1 MQTLL
6 VIDDEA
12 SIRYSIQ
19 EVLESK
25 ELRVLSAEHASGGIA
40 VVAEESPDVVLL
52 DIRLGNRSGLDLFA
66 ELRQIDPK
74 VLVIF
79 ITGQGNSDTAIEAM
93 KLGAFDY
100 LVKPLDLGQLK
111 QVVGQALK
119 ISQLMHVPAAVDAPQ
134 QVADTSDRLIGSGPA
149 MQTICKQIGRIALQS
164 VNVLV
169 LGESGTGKELVA
181 RAIYHHSRR
190 NQGPFLAINC
200 AAIPESL
207 LESELF
213 GHEKGAF
220 TGAENRRIGKFEQCN
235 NGTIFLDEVGD
246 MPLATQS
253 KILRLLQDGQFQ
265 RVGGNETMTVDVRI
279 IAATH
284 QNLESM
290 IQRGRFRN
298 DLYYRLRGVTLDL
311 PSLRDR
317 IEDLPEL
324 AHYFLF
330 RFNRQLGTMVQSIS
344 PEVLE
349 LFEAYTWPGNI
360 RELQSVIREALIA
373 STGPTLLPEF
383 LPAVIRHISADD
395 ESQTIPTTTVEEMT
409 WESIELFVR
418 SAIAAGDRDV
428 YRRAL
433 QFFDTMLLNEV
444 MHKTEGN
451 QSTAAE
457 ILGISRPTLR
467 HKLRSITADQAP
479 R

>member
-19 EVLESK
+19 DVLESE
-25 ELRVLSAEHASGGIA
+25 ELRVLCSENA
-40 VVAEESPDVVLL
+40 VDGLSVVGDESPDVVLL
-52 DIRLGNRSGLDLFA
+52 DIRLGGQSGLDLFG
-66 ELRQIDPK
+66 ELRKLDPK
-74 VLVIF
+74 ILVIF
-79 ITGQGNSDTAIEAM
+79 ITGHGNSDTAIEAM

-100 LVKPLDLGQLK
+100 LVKPLDLAQLK

-119 ISQLMHVPAAVDAPQ
+119 ISQLMHTPAAVDTPMH
-134 QVADTSDRLIGSGPA
+134 VADASDRLIGSGPA
-149 MQTICKQIGRIALQS
+149 MQSICKRIGRIALQN

-190 NQGPFLAINC
+190 NQAPFLAINC

-220 TGAENRRIGKFEQCN
+220 TGAESRRIGKFEQCN

-246 MPLATQS
+246 MPLSTQS
-253 KILRLLQDGQFQ
+253 KILRLLQDGQYQ
-265 RVGGNETMTVDVRI
+265 RVGGNETMSVDVRI

-290 IQRGRFRN
+290 IQAGRFRN
-298 DLYYRLRGVTLDL
+298 DLYYRLRGVTLEL
-311 PSLRDR
+311 PPLRQR

-344 PEVLE
+344 SEVLE
-349 LFEAYTWPGNI
+349 LFESYSWPGNI

-373 STGPTLLPEF
+373 STGPTLLPVF
-383 LPAVIRHISADD
+383 LPSVIRHEAAREENDAIL
-395 ESQTIPTTTVEEMT
+395 TTPLPTTKGV
-409 WESIELFVR
+409 SIEQFIQ
-418 SAIAAGDRDV
+418 SAIKSGGRDI

-433 QFFDTMLLNEV
+433 QLFDEMVLNEV
-444 MHKTEGN
+444 MLKTEGN
-451 QSTAAE
+451 QSAAADL
-457 ILGISRPTLR
+457 LGLSRPTLR
-467 HKLRSITADQAP
+467 QKLRSILAEQIA

>member
-19 EVLESK
+19 EVLESDD
-25 ELRVLSAEHASGGIA
+25 LRIRVAEHAAEGLAA
-40 VVAEESPDVVLL
+40 VREEAPDVVLL
-52 DIRLGNRSGLDLFA
+52 DIRLGNRSGLELFS

-74 VLVIF
+74 ILVIF

-111 QVVGQALK
+111 QVVEQALK
-119 ISQLMHVPAAVDAPQ
+119 ISQLMHVPAAVDVPQ
-134 QVADTSDRLIGSGPA
+134 QVADASDRLIGSGPA
-149 MQTICKQIGRIALQS
+149 MQSICKQIGRIAPQN

-169 LGESGTGKELVA
+169 LGKSGTGKELVA
-181 RAIYHHSRR
+181 RAIYFHSRR

-220 TGAENRRIGKFEQCN
+220 TGAEHRRIGKFEQCN

-265 RVGGNETMTVDVRI
+265 RVGGNETMSVDVRVV
-279 IAATH
+279 AATH

-290 IQRGRFRN
+290 IETGRFRN
-298 DLYYRLRGVTLDL
+298 DLYYRLRGVTLEL
-311 PSLRDR
+311 PPLKER

-349 LFEAYTWPGNI
+349 FFEAYSWPGNI

-383 LPAVIRHISADD
+383 LPTVIRREADD
-395 ESQTIPTTTVEEMT
+395 PARETTPSTAPDDAN
-409 WESIELFVR
+409 WESIEQYVQN
-418 SAIAAGDRDV
+418 AIEAGNRDI

-433 QFFDTMLLNEV
+433 QLFDNLLVNEV
-444 MHKTEGN
+444 MLRTQGN
-451 QSTAAE
+451 QSLAAE

-467 HKLRSITADQAP
+467 HKLRGMAKAGVA